1 MKYLVI
7 INVFFLLFL
16 ACNPDFDINKK
27 NIKPP
32 SSKKALTPKTEMD
45 SKKEEGLPIRE
56 TLNPSTEVDPKEEAL
71 NKKIKNKLLND
82 LNNLI
87 EAANAHKEK
96 YIKIMEKEPD
106 DQYGMAFGGM
116 KWRSGSPGSLSDNS
130 EKARKYRRNVYTIL
144 SNIDTKDLKE
154 FSDMLQLASRMA
166 NIFNHLYA
174 FGDIFDIVTDQLYSE
189 KDALDELDIS
199 DLEKLKQSLEKVLSI
214 IKIVSEE
221 SKQLLLDYKSDK
233 NSIKTDVT
241 KLTSQVDILDNQMEK
256 KVTEAENLQDA
267 ILLIWHL

>member
-1 MKYLVI
+1 
-7 INVFFLLFL
+7 FG
-16 ACNPDFDINKK
+16 INKK

-56 TLNPSTEVDPKEEAL
+56 ALNPSTEVDPKEEAL

-116 KWRSGSPGSLSDNS
+116 KWRSGSPGNLSDNS
-130 EKARKYRRNVYTIL
+130 EKSRKYRRNVYTIL

-154 FSDMLQLASRMA
+154 FSDMLQLTSRMA

-221 SKQLLLDYKSDK
+221 SKQLLLDYQSDK

-241 KLTSQVDILDNQMEK
+241 KLTSQVDILDNQMGK

-267 ILLIWHL
+267 ILIIWHL

>member
-16 ACNPDFDINKK
+16 ACNPDFGINKK
-27 NIKPP
+27 NNKLP
-32 SSKKALTPKTEMD
+32 SSKKALKPKTEMD

-56 TLNPSTEVDPKEEAL
+56 ALNPSTEVDPKEEAL

-106 DQYGMAFGGM
+106 DQYGMAFRGM
-116 KWRSGSPGSLSDNS
+116 KWRSGSPGRLSDNS
-130 EKARKYRRNVYTIL
+130 EKARKYRRNVYIIL

-154 FSDMLQLASRMA
+154 FSNILQLASRIPS
-166 NIFNHLYA
+166 IFNHLYA
-174 FGDIFDIVTDQLYSE
+174 FGDIFDIVTDQLYPK
-189 KDALDELDIS
+189 KDTLDELDIS
-199 DLEKLKQSLEKVLSI
+199 DLEKLKQLLEKVLSI
-214 IKIVSEE
+214 IKIASEE
-221 SKQLLLDYKSDK
+221 SKQLLLDYQSDK
-233 NSIKTDVT
+233 NSIKTDVI
-241 KLTSQVDILDNQMEK
+241 KLTSHIDTLSNQMEE
-256 KVTEAENLQDA
+256 KVAEAENLKED
-267 ILLIWHL
+267 ILSIWHL